1 MNTAQSSLRK
11 MLYELSDIERRLD
24 EYIDTTLWISDPHGE
39 GNRFVSILK
48 GRFGLLWQT
57 LREALPKNIEHRKLD
72 YLDRIIR
79 REQYFRSEEYKMERQ
94 DVISALASVIRYKV
108 QNIYDFERAAITI
121 APELKQLI
129 SSLLLNFRVPAIVY
143 ENDLVSDQ
151 IITALT
157 KMTKQAL
164 IGQLVV
170 LGDVFDRG
178 DEPDKIL
185 RILSSKAIRP
195 YVKFVW
201 GNHDLLWMG
210 AALGNKS
217 LIAEALRI
225 SFRYD
230 NFAFVKRLGI
240 DSSKLQAFAEKT
252 YSREITGYFKAKT
265 QSARQIEKALA
276 MIQFKLEE
284 QTIKQYP
291 QLEMESRLNLDNLAK
306 ILKEGDTSQLSDT
319 DFPTLDLDAPDKL
332 TKEEL
337 FIIND
342 LSEQFASSKKIY
354 RLMEY
359 LFREGKL
366 YHIHNYILNIHA
378 LIPSTVD
385 GSFDELY
392 GKKGKE
398 LLDHLEASIKDA
410 GEQYLRGDTVAPFQ
424 QAVMFYLWC
433 GPMSPFFGKH
443 AMKTFERYFM
453 RDKKTHKEITLHWG
467 NNILKKEFMDLIE
480 EEFGAKL
487 VVYGHTPVDV
497 VAGQKI
503 ATPDGRAINIDGG
516 FSEAYLGRGHALI
529 QTPYSIYAIILPTEQ
544 EMAEASL
551 KKEPAPL
558 MVREIAYY
566 ERPVKIK
573 DTFTGKDLLKR
584 RDQLLKEIEEYNS

>member
-1 MNTAQSSLRK
+1 

>member
-1 MNTAQSSLRK
+1 MATQQSALRK
-11 MLYELSDIERRLD
+11 MLYELSDIERQLD

-48 GRFGLLWQT
+48 GRFGLVWQT
-57 LREALPKNIEHRKLD
+57 LREALPKTIEHRKLD
-72 YLDRIIR
+72 YIDRIIR

-94 DVISALASVIRYKV
+94 DIISALASVIRYKV
-108 QNIYDFERAAITI
+108 QNIHAFERAAITI

-129 SSLLLNFRVPAIVY
+129 NNLLLNFKVPAIVY

-151 IITALT
+151 VITALT
-157 KMTKQAL
+157 KMTKQVL
-164 IGQLVV
+164 IGHLIV

-225 SFRYD
+225 TFRYD

-252 YSREITGYFKAKT
+252 YPGEITGYFKAKT
-265 QSARQIEKALA
+265 KSSKQIEKALA
-276 MIQFKLEE
+276 VIQFKLEE

-306 ILKEGDTSQLSDT
+306 MLKEGDTSGLSDT
-319 DFPTLDLDAPDKL
+319 DFPTLDFDAPDRL
-332 TKEEL
+332 TDEEL
-337 FIIND
+337 LIIND
-342 LSEQFASSKKIY
+342 LSEQFVSSKQIY
-354 RLMEY
+354 KLMEY
-359 LFREGKL
+359 LFREGRL
-366 YHIHNYILNIHA
+366 YHVHNYIFNIHA
-378 LIPSTVD
+378 LIPSTAN
-385 GSFDELY
+385 GEFDELY

-398 LLDHLEASIKDA
+398 LLDHLEDSIKEA
-410 GEQYLRGDTVAPFQ
+410 GEQYLRGETVAAFQ
-424 QAVMFYLWC
+424 QAIMFYLWC
-433 GPMSPFFGKH
+433 GPLSPFFGKH

-453 RDKKTHKEITLHWG
+453 KDKKTHEEKTLHWG
-467 NNILKKEFMDLIE
+467 KNLLKKEFLDLIE
-480 EEFGAKL
+480 EEFGAKI

-497 VAGQKI
+497 AAGQQI
-503 ATPDGRAINIDGG
+503 ASPDGRAINIDGG

-558 MVREIAYY
+558 MVKEIAYY
-566 ERPVKIK
+566 EKPVKIK
-573 DTFTGKDLLKR
+573 DTFTGKELLKR
-584 RDQLLKEIEEYNS
+584 RDQLLEEIEKYNS